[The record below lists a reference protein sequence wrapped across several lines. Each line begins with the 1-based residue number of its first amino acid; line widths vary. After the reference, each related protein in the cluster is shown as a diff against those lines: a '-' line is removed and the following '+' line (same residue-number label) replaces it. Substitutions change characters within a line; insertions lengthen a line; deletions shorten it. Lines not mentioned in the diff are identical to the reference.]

1 MVKCIR
7 CLVNKADEY
16 RRLKPHKRPI
26 RKHRFSGEI
35 YRHNKVLPVISPLS
49 RWKCWPDRKKLHSKL
64 LPKIYWKNPTY
75 FANFSSLSDKNK
87 EWILEYLSGGK
98 GIIPYKKIKS
108 HEDLKRVPEG
118 EFFSKSELKNE
129 IISDQDYENVKKFW
143 QLLRLTKLSD
153 LNTMLKFRE

>member
-64 LPKIYWKNPTY
+64 LSTY

-87 EWILEYLSGGK
+87 EWILEYLPGGK
-98 GIIPYKKIKS
+98 GIIPYKKINS

-118 EFFSKSELKNE
+118 EFFSESEFYNSLKNE

>member
-1 MVKCIR
+1 M
-7 CLVNKADEY
+7 
-16 RRLKPHKRPI
+16 
-26 RKHRFSGEI
+26 
-35 YRHNKVLPVISPLS
+35 
-49 RWKCWPDRKKLHSKL
+49 
-64 LPKIYWKNPTY
+64 
-75 FANFSSLSDKNK
+75 SDKNK

-108 HEDLKRVPEG
+108 HEDLKGVPEG
-118 EFFSKSELKNE
+118 EFFSKSEFYNSLKNE